1 MAQAERP
8 KSLEAVVYHLT
19 SRTAACCVVEA
30 MSRKT
35 P

>member
-19 SRTAACCVVEA
+19 SRTAACCVL
-30 MSRKT
+30 K